1 MGKIVRVLV
10 KSSGKIQGLEESAA
24 QRMAKAAPQE
34 YQILETPKIEVTAI
48 PEKKSDA
55 GLVGNPATVELNAGN
70 AIPSNKPVSEPIK
83 AQTTEEVL
91 QPKPKM
97 GRPRKV

>member
-1 MGKIVRVLV
+1 MAKMVRVYVKSRKKIVSIEE
-10 KSSGKIQGLEESAA
+10 KSA
-24 QRMAKAAPQE
+24 QRFAVAAPQE

-70 AIPSNKPVSEPIK
+70 AVPSNRNISEPVK

-91 QPKPKM
+91 QPKKM
-97 GRPRKV
+97 GRPRKI